1 MDANAGVIAEPLFV
15 ALTRPPLRMGVTDS
29 ALIVNAV
36 LTTELFLL
44 TRNPLTFLVAIPIH
58 GLCALACV
66 RDPGFFDLGVLW
78 LRTRVPAYFGNF
90 KWWAS
95 SSYSP
100 LSLDLP
106 DVRGRRR
113 NFPNVRVANA
123 LYVTP
128 RTRRGD

>member
-1 MDANAGVIAEPLFV
+1 MDANAGLIAEPLFV
-15 ALTRPPLRMGVTDS
+15 GLTRPPLRFGVTDS

-66 RDPGFFDLGVLW
+66 RDPRFFDLALLW

-90 KWWAS
+90 HWWAC

-100 LSLDLP
+100 LMLDLP
-106 DVRGRRR
+106 DARGRRR
-113 NFPNVRVANA
+113 EPPNVRVASA
-123 LYVTP
+123 LCVTP
-128 RTRRGD
+128 RTGREG